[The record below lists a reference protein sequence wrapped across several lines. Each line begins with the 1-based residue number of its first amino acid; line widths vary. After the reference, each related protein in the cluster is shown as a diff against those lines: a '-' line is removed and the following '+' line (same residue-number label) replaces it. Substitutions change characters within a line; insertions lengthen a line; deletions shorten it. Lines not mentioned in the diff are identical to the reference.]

1 MRWRVRGQVPRNV
14 TAGSAHPATSWRLRG
29 WRSGDWGGAPVT
41 SHVLGTRQ
49 SPPLPVPGRLV
60 RLTCD
65 SHLPA
70 AMKITVKTLQQ
81 KVFQVHKHVLSGSVQ
96 G

>member
-1 MRWRVRGQVPRNV
+1 MTMTARSKPVAAGPGTTPKIRRTRG
-14 TAGSAHPATSWRLRG
+14 
-29 WRSGDWGGAPVT
+29 T

-81 KVFQVHKHVLSGSVQ
+81 KVFQVHKHVLSESVQ